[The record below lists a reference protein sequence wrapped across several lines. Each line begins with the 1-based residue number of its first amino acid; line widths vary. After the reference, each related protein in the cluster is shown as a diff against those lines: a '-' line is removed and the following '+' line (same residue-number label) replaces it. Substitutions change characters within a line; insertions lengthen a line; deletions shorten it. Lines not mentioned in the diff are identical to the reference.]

1 MLHMS
6 AGICK
11 ILGATLDIYWNKFVT
26 FSQINKI
33 PACFQTIQQRIN
45 SNYTEIGKRSIK
57 KLPFSSYFSIKTF
70 KTVLHFAV
78 GGRLE
83 YFRIRHRRRI
93 IIESIIL
100 RLLVAQHPCK
110 SKVHPR
116 LKITF
121 KISNQRLQQ
130 LEQKSYTSIFAR
142 VRYKAAFGLSCSRCY
157 F

>member
-11 ILGATLDIYWNKFVT
+11 ILGATLDIYWNKSVT

-33 PACFQTIQQRIN
+33 PSCFLTIQYRIN
-45 SNYTEIGKRSIK
+45 SNYRERQEEHQQITI
-57 KLPFSSYFSIKTF
+57 SSYFSIKTF